1 MFAIKHVS
9 GQMVPKDTSSVLP
22 PTLVSC
28 LFAVEFVVDQVVD
41 LVLFADLLDDA
52 PKTPCEVN
60 ENKE

>member
-1 MFAIKHVS
+1 MA
-9 GQMVPKDTSSVLP
+9 PKDTSSVLP

-28 LFAVEFVVDQVVD
+28 IFAVKLVEYGIAVLV
-41 LVLFADLLDDA
+41 VLFADLLDDA